1 MSTHQ
6 NARASTAPPPP
17 ETPFGD
23 QTAGIVDGLPDLREA
38 IAEQI
43 YLCNA
48 QSDMAWRAL
57 EIADDHGARYHIRRA
72 AAHMR
77 QVVDGANSMKTI
89 NDPAPARTAVSS

>member
-1 MSTHQ
+1 VTQ
-6 NARASTAPPPP
+6 AQRAPSRDALPTP

-23 QTAGIVDGLPDLREA
+23 RTPRIVDGLPDLREA

-77 QVVDGANSMKTI
+77 QVVDGANSMKTV